1 MTPAASHE
9 RWAALLDAVAKDRDR
24 AAFATLFAYLAP
36 RVKSYLVRLG
46 TANELAEEMAQETM
60 LTVWRKAA
68 LYDPGRAS
76 ASAWIF
82 AIARNRRIDT
92 LRRVRLA
99 TAEPDPATAP
109 PPPPDADALL
119 ATAEQ
124 AQRLHAA
131 LAQLPSSQA
140 EVVRLSFLDERP
152 HAEIE
157 RALGIPLGTVKS
169 RLRLAM
175 NRLRTLM
182 EDGS

>member
-1 MTPAASHE
+1 MTPAPSHE
-9 RWAALLDAVAKDRDR
+9 KWAALLDAIATDRDR
-24 AAFATLFAYLAP
+24 AAFATLFAYFAP
-36 RVKSYLVRLG
+36 RVKSYLLRLG
-46 TANELAEEMAQETM
+46 AAHELAEEMAQETM

-68 LYDPGRAS
+68 LYDPERAS
-76 ASAWIF
+76 VSAWIF

-99 TAEPDPATAP
+99 NPEPDPTNDP
-109 PPPPDADALL
+109 PPPPEADALL
-119 ATAEQ
+119 ATAAQ
-124 AQRLHAA
+124 AQRLREA
-131 LAQLPSSQA
+131 LARLPSTQA